1 MAFLKAHTMA
11 MGMPQYTAQATV
23 QGKAV
28 VKDIDQGKAHTM
40 VEGTAQADVFRTH
53 TAKVQGTAL
62 DTVVEPLED
71 LRKLDTIPKL
81 FKRNQRGLQ

>member
-1 MAFLKAHTMA
+1 MA

-40 VEGTAQADVFRTH
+40 VEGTAQVDVLRTVQ
-53 TAKVQGTAL
+53 AKVQGTTL
-62 DTVVEPLED
+62 DTVVEPLGH